1 MLNALNKEQYNRTD
15 PDATLMSK
23 PAHNLMAYN
32 SQIAVDGKYKFIVAT
47 DVTSEGSDKK
57 ELHRMAEK
65 VQQAVDN
72 DAVTITADKGYYST
86 VEIKQCIDDR
96 IDVVVPPTLTGQEQ
110 KNRGKFGKEMFVYD
124 QEQDA
129 YICPNNEVIPKSHS
143 NHTSYARM
151 MHIYRSSSKVCKA
164 CPLQAECLGEK
175 TKHKQIQRW
184 EHQQL
189 IDDYHAAMQTDKAK
203 AVMKKRASI
212 VEHPFGTIK
221 RTLGWDHYLVRGKEK
236 VSGEN
241 ALIMFAYN
249 FKRLLNLIGI
259 PLFKKLVKAL
269 KTGDIEA
276 IKQEIAEYIAAFSAY
291 MTHFLLCFGFR
302 EKRGCFG

>member
-1 MLNALNKEQYNRTD
+1 LLSAMNKEQYNRTD
-15 PDATLMSK
+15 PDATLMRK

-32 SQIAVDGKYKFIVAT
+32 VQIAVDKKHKFIVAT
-47 DVTSEGSDKK
+47 DITSEGSDKK
-57 ELHRMAEK
+57 ELHHMAKE

-72 DAVTITADKGYYST
+72 ESVTITADKGYYST
-86 VEIKQCIDDR
+86 VEIKQCIDDK

-110 KNRGKFGKEMFVYD
+110 KSKGKFGKERFIYD
-124 QEQDA
+124 REQDT
-129 YICPNNEVIPKSHS
+129 YVCPNNELIPKSHS
-143 NHTSYARM
+143 NHTSYART
-151 MHIYRSSSKVCKA
+151 MHIYRTSSKVCKA
-164 CPLQAECLGEK
+164 CPLQTQCLGEK

-184 EHQQL
+184 EHQQI
-189 IDDYHAAMQTDKAK
+189 IDDYDAKMKSEAAK

-249 FKRLLNLIGI
+249 FKRLLNLIGV
-259 PLFKKLVKAL
+259 PLFKKLVKAI
-269 KTGDIEA
+269 KTGDIKA
-276 IKQEIAEYIAAFSAY
+276 IRREIAEYIAAFAAFLA
-291 MTHFLLCFGFR
+291 HFLLWFGFR
-302 EKRGCFG
+302 RKRLGFG

>member
-1 MLNALNKEQYNRTD
+1 MLNALKREQYNRTD

-32 SQIAVDGKYKFIVAT
+32 AQIAVDGKYKFIVAT
-47 DVTSEGSDKK
+47 DITSEGSDKK
-57 ELHRMAEK
+57 ELHHMAKE

-72 DAVTITADKGYYST
+72 ETVTITADKGYWST
-86 VEIKQCIDDR
+86 VEVKKCIDEK
-96 IDVVVPPTLTGQEQ
+96 IDVVVLPTLTGQEQ
-110 KNRGKFGKEMFVYD
+110 RNRGKFGKEMFVYD
-124 QEQDA
+124 KEQDG
-129 YICPNNEVIPKSHS
+129 YICPNNELIPKSHS
-143 NHTSYARM
+143 NHTSYQRT
-151 MHIYRSSSKVCKA
+151 MHIYRTSSKVCGA
-164 CPLQAECLGEK
+164 CPIKEQCLGEK

-189 IDDYHAAMQTDKAK
+189 IDDYNARMRSNEAK

-221 RTLGWDHYLVRGKEK
+221 RMLGWDHYLVRGREK

-259 PLFKKLVKAL
+259 PLFKKLVKAM
-269 KTGDIEA
+269 KAGDIEA
-276 IKQEIAEYIAAFSAY
+276 VKAEITEYIVAVWAY
-291 MTHFLLCFGFR
+291 MTPFLPCLGIWEKKACFR
-302 EKRGCFG
+302 